1 MVDNMNPSSQFHPYL
16 PVTAT
21 PASELLQ
28 NNSPARLRAG
38 VILGGLA
45 ALLIGAALMGRRQ
58 AG

>member
-16 PVTAT
+16 PVTDT

-28 NNSPARLRAG
+28 NNSPAKLRVG